1 MNTSE
6 LILNESVINRMTDN
20 FFGKYIILPGQYS
33 LLDNQIVELTRDNL
47 RIIIG
52 GNPNKMLN
60 YSVTDTRLRY
70 YEGRPVNALEIR
82 IDNLGKINIS
92 PGDDLLNLVVDLLY
106 LRTPSIIYI
115 TYDEKNN
122 VFTLK
127 NLNMATIAVLQK
139 I

>member
-6 LILNESVINRMTDN
+6 LILNDSVINQMTDN

-33 LLDNQIVELTRDNL
+33 LLDNQVVELTPKNL

-52 GNPNKMLN
+52 GNPNKMLD
-60 YSVTDTRLRY
+60 YSVADTRLRY
-70 YEGRPVNALEIR
+70 YEGRPINALEIR
-82 IDNLGKINIS
+82 IDNLSKININ
-92 PGDDLLNLVVDLLY
+92 PGDDVLNLVVDLLY
-106 LRTPSIIYI
+106 LRTPSIIYM
-115 TYDEKNN
+115 TYEERNT

>member
-6 LILNESVINRMTDN
+6 LILNDSVINQMRDN

-33 LLDNQIVELTRDNL
+33 LLDNQVVELTPKNL

-52 GNPNKMLN
+52 GNPNKMLD
-60 YSVTDTRLRY
+60 YSVADTRLRY
-70 YEGRPVNALEIR
+70 YEGQPINALEIR
-82 IDNLGKINIS
+82 IDNLGKININPS
-92 PGDDLLNLVVDLLY
+92 DDVLNLVVDLLY
-106 LRTPSIIYI
+106 LRTPSIIYM
-115 TYDEKNN
+115 TYEERNK

>member
-1 MNTSE
+1 MNPYQQ
-6 LILNESVINRMTDN
+6 NETIVNQMTDN

-33 LLDNQIVELTRDNL
+33 LLDNQVVELTPNNL

-52 GNPNKMLN
+52 GNPNKMLD

-70 YEGRPVNALEIR
+70 YEGQPINALEIR
-82 IDNLGKINIS
+82 IDNLSKININ
-92 PGDDLLNLVVDLLY
+92 PGDGVINLIVDLLY
-106 LRTPSIIYI
+106 LRTPSI
-115 TYDEKNN
+115 TYMTYEERNK
-122 VFTLK
+122 VYTLK

>member
-6 LILNESVINRMTDN
+6 LILNDSVINQMRDN

-33 LLDNQIVELTRDNL
+33 LLDNQVVELTPKNL

-52 GNPNKMLN
+52 GNPNKMLD
-60 YSVTDTRLRY
+60 YSVADTRLRY
-70 YEGRPVNALEIR
+70 YEGRPINALEIR
-82 IDNLGKINIS
+82 IDNLGKININ
-92 PGDDLLNLVVDLLY
+92 PGDDVLNLVVDLLY
-106 LRTPSIIYI
+106 LRTPSIIYM
-115 TYDEKNN
+115 TYEERNK

>member
-6 LILNESVINRMTDN
+6 LILNDSVINQMTDN
-20 FFGKYIILPGQYS
+20 FFGKYVILPGQYS
-33 LLDNQIVELTRDNL
+33 LLDNQVIELTPNSL
-47 RIIIG
+47 HIIIG
-52 GNPNKMLN
+52 GNPNKMLT
-60 YSVTDTRLRY
+60 YSISDTRLRY

-82 IDNLGKINIS
+82 IDNLSKININ
-92 PGDDLLNLVVDLLY
+92 PGNDILNLVVDLLY
-106 LRTPSIIYI
+106 LRTPSIIYM
-115 TYDEKNN
+115 TYEERNK

>member
-1 MNTSE
+1 MNPYQQ
-6 LILNESVINRMTDN
+6 NETIVNQMTDN

-33 LLDNQIVELTRDNL
+33 LLDNQVVELTPNNL

-52 GNPNKMLN
+52 GNPNKMLD

-70 YEGRPVNALEIR
+70 YEGQPINALEIR
-82 IDNLGKINIS
+82 IDNLSKININ
-92 PGDDLLNLVVDLLY
+92 PGDGVINLIVDLLY
-106 LRTPSIIYI
+106 LRTPSIIYM
-115 TYDEKNN
+115 TYEERNK
-122 VFTLK
+122 VYTLK

>member
-6 LILNESVINRMTDN
+6 LILNDSVINQMRDN

-33 LLDNQIVELTRDNL
+33 LLDNQVVELTPKNL

-52 GNPNKMLN
+52 GNPNKMLD
-60 YSVTDTRLRY
+60 YSVADTRLRY
-70 YEGRPVNALEIR
+70 YEGRPINALEIR
-82 IDNLGKINIS
+82 IDNLGKININ
-92 PGDDLLNLVVDLLY
+92 PGDDVLNLVVDLLY

-115 TYDEKNN
+115 TYEERNK

>member
-1 MNTSE
+1 MNTSK
-6 LILNESVINRMTDN
+6 LILNDSVINQMTDN

-33 LLDNQIVELTRDNL
+33 LLDNQVVELTPKNL

-52 GNPNKMLN
+52 GNPNKMLD
-60 YSVTDTRLRY
+60 YSVADTRLRY
-70 YEGRPVNALEIR
+70 YEGRPINALEIR
-82 IDNLGKINIS
+82 IDNLSKININPS
-92 PGDDLLNLVVDLLY
+92 DDVLNLVVDLLY
-106 LRTPSIIYI
+106 LRTPSIIYM
-115 TYDEKNN
+115 TYEERNK